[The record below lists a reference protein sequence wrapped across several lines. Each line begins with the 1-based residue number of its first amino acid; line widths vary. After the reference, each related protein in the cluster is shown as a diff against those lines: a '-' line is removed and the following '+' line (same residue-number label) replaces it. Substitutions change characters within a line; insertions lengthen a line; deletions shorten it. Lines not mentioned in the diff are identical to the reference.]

1 MTTLEEKIEGIKQSV
16 KEAHLESLRIHNT
29 VEVAKHEIDILLE
42 SEKFLEA
49 FVLIVFSSHLNE
61 HSFKTSGVIKNI
73 NFNLTTSYYNNLPIE
88 VSNILD
94 LLKKG
99 SNVTN
104 YIYKT
109 GTTRNLYNNLA
120 FESILLGDNYLMNVV
135 NPYFIKHGFCLKHN
149 YVTGDKRETTDI
161 KYTYDLVLI

>member
-1 MTTLEEKIEGIKQSV
+1 MTILEEKIKGIKQSV
-16 KEAHLESLRIHNT
+16 KDAHFESLKIHNA

-42 SEKFLEA
+42 NEKFLEA
-49 FVLIVFSSHLNE
+49 FVLIVFSRYLNE
-61 HSFKTSGVIKNI
+61 HSFKTNGIIKNI
-73 NFNLTTSYYNNLPIE
+73 NFNLTTSYYDNLPIE
-88 VSNILD
+88 VSNVLN

-99 SNVTN
+99 SNVTA

-109 GTTRNLYNNLA
+109 GTTRNLYNNLT

-135 NPYFIKHGFCLKHN
+135 NPYFIKYGFCLKHN
-149 YVTGDKRETTDI
+149 YVVGDKRDTTDI